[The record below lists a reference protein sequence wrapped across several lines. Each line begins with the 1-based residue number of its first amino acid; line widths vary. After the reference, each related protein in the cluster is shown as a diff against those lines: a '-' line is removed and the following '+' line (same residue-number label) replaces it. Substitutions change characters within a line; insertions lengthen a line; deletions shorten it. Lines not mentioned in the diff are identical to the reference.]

1 MKNTST
7 VQVHNKVQKG
17 VESVTITEF
26 LEGRTAERQAV
37 TRYIE
42 RHKEEFKEHIS
53 KRGREIEIDDVAFAI
68 LEKKYPLQS
77 LVQVIEDKESRQ
89 KLIKAQEYIIQLQE
103 KVNEQSLLI
112 AKAESMQMLLDNK
125 EQQLARSEQRENEW
139 KEKQKQTEEELNRV
153 REELEKERNKSWIA
167 KLLRK

>member
-1 MKNTST
+1 M
-7 VQVHNKVQKG
+7 
-17 VESVTITEF
+17 TITEF

-77 LVQVIEDKESRQ
+77 LVQVIEDKESSQ

-153 REELEKERNKSWIA
+153 REELERERNKSWIA
-167 KLLRK
+167 KLLGK

>member
-17 VESVTITEF
+17 VKSVTITEF

-77 LVQVIEDKESRQ
+77 LVQVIEDKDSRQ

-112 AKAESMQMLLDNK
+112 AKAESMQILLENK
-125 EQQLARSEQRENEW
+125 EHQLARSEQRENEW

-153 REELEKERNKSWIA
+153 REELEKERNKSWIT
-167 KLLRK
+167 KLLGK

>member
-1 MKNTST
+1 M
-7 VQVHNKVQKG
+7 
-17 VESVTITEF
+17 TITEF

-42 RHKEEFKEHIS
+42 RHKEEFREHIS
-53 KRGREIEIDDVAFAI
+53 KKGREIEIDEVAFGI

-112 AKAESMQMLLDNK
+112 AKAESMQMLLENK
-125 EQQLARSEQRENEW
+125 EQQLAKSEQRENEL
-139 KEKQKQTEEELNRV
+139 KEKQKQTERTVE
-153 REELEKERNKSWIA
+153 S
-167 KLLRK
+167 